1 MLHTMNCV
9 YYLQSDKLMYLVL
22 LFEIRE
28 LERVENIV
36 IKSEIVEKC
45 DFSPRRVTDNI
56 PYHENL
62 SRYSQLTKF
71 SNNFSVSNRLFCEFG
86 IIPDK
91 DWTFPK
97 IVTITLDRLFLLS
110 GLARSVELLQIL
122 S

>member
-1 MLHTMNCV
+1 
-9 YYLQSDKLMYLVL
+9 MYLAL
-22 LFEIRE
+22 LSLSEIRE
-28 LERVENIV
+28 WERVENIV

-110 GLARSVELLQIL
+110 ALARSVELLQIL

>member
-1 MLHTMNCV
+1 MKYC
-9 YYLQSDKLMYLVL
+9 
-22 LFEIRE
+22 F
-28 LERVENIV
+28 
-36 IKSEIVEKC
+36 KSEIVEKC

-71 SNNFSVSNRLFCEFG
+71 SNNFSVSNRLFSEFG

-97 IVTITLDRLFLLS
+97 ILTITRDRSFLLS
-110 GLARSVELLQIL
+110 AGTDGAERFVELLYIL
-122 S
+122 SLVLVKHSQ